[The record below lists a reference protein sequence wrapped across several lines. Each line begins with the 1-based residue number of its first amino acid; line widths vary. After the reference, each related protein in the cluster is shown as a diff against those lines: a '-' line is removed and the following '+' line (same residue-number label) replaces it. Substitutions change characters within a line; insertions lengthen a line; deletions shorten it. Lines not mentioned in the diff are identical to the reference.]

1 MPSPLILTPLTDFPL
16 AEPGDDI
23 AELLWQVLERND
35 VGLEDGDILVVTQK
49 IISKAENQVI
59 PLDSVYLSH
68 EAIRLSEE
76 TGKDPALCQVIIDQ
90 SNHIL
95 RKRPGLIISE
105 HRIGFV
111 CANAGVDHSN
121 LDQTKGDKVLCLPE
135 DSDKSAEQIRVF
147 LENKSGKE
155 IGVLIID
162 SHGRAWRLGT
172 VGISIGTSMV
182 PELVNKIG
190 DRDLFGK
197 ELRATVIA
205 AADQLAAAAALV
217 MGEADE
223 AVPIVHVRGFPYPLR
238 DSSIKEV
245 LRSKDK
251 DLFR

>member
-1 MPSPLILTPLTDFPL
+1 MK
-16 AEPGDDI
+16 PGNDI
-23 AELLWQVLERND
+23 AVLIWQTLQANHITLENN
-35 VGLEDGDILVVTQK
+35 DILVVTQK
-49 IISKAENQVI
+49 VISKAENQIVT
-59 PLDSVYLSH
+59 LDLISPSE
-68 EAIRLSEE
+68 EAQLLSEE
-76 TGKDPALCQVIIDQ
+76 TGKTPALCQVVIDQ
-90 SNHIL
+90 SSEIL

-121 LDQTKGDKVLCLPE
+121 LDQIGGERVLCLPE
-135 DSDKSAEQIRVF
+135 EPDKSADNIRLF
-147 LENKSGKE
+147 LERKSGKN

-190 DRDLFGK
+190 DRDLFGR
-197 ELRATVIA
+197 ELRVTVIG

-223 AVPIVHVRGFPYPLR
+223 GIPLVHVRGFPYPLQQ
-238 DSSIKEV
+238 SSINEV
-245 LRSKDK
+245 IRSKEK

>member
-1 MPSPLILTPLTDFPL
+1 MPKPLTITPLTGFPL
-16 AEPGDDI
+16 VKPGNDI
-23 AELLWQVLERND
+23 AVLIWQTLQANHITLENN
-35 VGLEDGDILVVTQK
+35 DILVVTQK
-49 IISKAENQVI
+49 VISKAENQIV
-59 PLDSVYLSH
+59 PLGLISPSE
-68 EAIRLSEE
+68 EAQWLSEE
-76 TGKDPALCQVIIDQ
+76 TGKTPALCQVVIDQ
-90 SNHIL
+90 SNEIL

-121 LDQTKGDKVLCLPE
+121 LDQTGGERVLCLPE
-135 DSDKSAEQIRVF
+135 DPDRSAESIRLF
-147 LENKSGKE
+147 LERKSGKN

-190 DRDLFGK
+190 DQDLFGR
-197 ELRATVIA
+197 ELRVTIIG

-223 AVPIVHVRGFPYPLR
+223 GIPLVHVRGFPYQLQQ
-238 DSSIKEV
+238 SSINEV
-245 LRSKDK
+245 IRSKEK

>member
-1 MPSPLILTPLTDFPL
+1 MPKPLIITPVTGFPL
-16 AEPGDDI
+16 VKPGNNI
-23 AELLWQVLERND
+23 AALIWQTLQENHIPLENN
-35 VGLEDGDILVVTQK
+35 DILVVTQK
-49 IISKAENQVI
+49 IISKAENQIVI
-59 PLDSVYLSH
+59 LDL
-68 EAIRLSEE
+68 IGPSEE
-76 TGKDPALCQVIIDQ
+76 ALLLAEETDKNPALCQVIIDQ
-90 SNHIL
+90 SSQIL
-95 RKRPGLIISE
+95 RRRPGLIISE

-121 LDQTKGDKVLCLPE
+121 LDQAGRDRVLCLPE
-135 DSDKSAEQIRVF
+135 DPDRSAENIRLF
-147 LENKSGKE
+147 LEEKSGKS

-190 DRDLFGK
+190 DQDLFGR
-197 ELRATVIA
+197 ELRATVIG

-223 AVPIVHVRGFPYPLR
+223 GIPLVHVRGFPYSLR
-238 DSSIKEV
+238 KSSINEVIRTKE
-245 LRSKDK
+245 K

>member
-1 MPSPLILTPLTDFPL
+1 MPKPLIITPVTGFPL
-16 AEPGDDI
+16 VKPGNNI
-23 AELLWQVLERND
+23 AALIWQTLQENHITLENN
-35 VGLEDGDILVVTQK
+35 DILVVTQK
-49 IISKAENQVI
+49 IISKAENQIVI
-59 PLDSVYLSH
+59 LDLIGPSEEALLLSD
-68 EAIRLSEE
+68 E

-90 SNHIL
+90 SSQIL
-95 RKRPGLIISE
+95 RRRPGLIISE

-121 LDQTKGDKVLCLPE
+121 LDQAGRDRVLCLPE
-135 DSDKSAEQIRVF
+135 DPDRSAENIRLF
-147 LENKSGKE
+147 LEEKSGKS

-190 DRDLFGK
+190 DQDLFGR
-197 ELRATVIA
+197 ELRATVIG

-223 AVPIVHVRGFPYPLR
+223 GIPLVHVRGFPYSLR
-238 DSSIKEV
+238 KSSINEVIRTKE
-245 LRSKDK
+245 K

>member
-1 MPSPLILTPLTDFPL
+1 MPKPLTITPLTGFPL
-16 AEPGDDI
+16 VKPGNNI
-23 AELLWQVLERND
+23 AALMWQTLKENHITLENN
-35 VGLEDGDILVVTQK
+35 DILVVTQK
-49 IISKAENQVI
+49 VISKAENQI
-59 PLDSVYLSH
+59 RLLASIAPSD
-68 EAIRLSEE
+68 EAQILSEE
-76 TGKDPALCQVIIDQ
+76 TGKNPALCQVIIEQ
-90 SNHIL
+90 SNEVL

-121 LDQTKGDKVLCLPE
+121 LDQAGGDHVLCLPQ
-135 DSDKSAEQIRVF
+135 DPDKSAENIRRF
-147 LENKSGKE
+147 LEDQSRKS

-172 VGISIGTSMV
+172 VGISIGTSKV

-190 DRDLFGK
+190 DQDLFGQ
-197 ELRATVIA
+197 ELRATVIG

-223 AVPIVHVRGFPYPLR
+223 GIPLVHVRGFPYALR
-238 DSSIKEV
+238 DTSINEV
-245 LRSKDK
+245 LRSKEK

>member
-1 MPSPLILTPLTDFPL
+1 MKPGNNIAALI
-16 AEPGDDI
+16 
-23 AELLWQVLERND
+23 WQALQENHITLENN
-35 VGLEDGDILVVTQK
+35 DILVVTQK
-49 IISKAENQVI
+49 IISKAENQIVI
-59 PLDSVYLSH
+59 LDLIGPSE
-68 EAIRLSEE
+68 EALLLSEE
-76 TGKDPALCQVIIDQ
+76 TDKNPALCQVIIDQ
-90 SNHIL
+90 SSDIL

-111 CANAGVDHSN
+111 CANSGVDHSN
-121 LDQTKGDKVLCLPE
+121 LDQAVGDRVLCLPE
-135 DSDKSAEQIRVF
+135 DPDRSAENIRLF
-147 LENKSGKE
+147 LEEKSGNS

-190 DRDLFGK
+190 DRDLFGR
-197 ELRATVIA
+197 ELRATVIG

-223 AVPIVHVRGFPYPLR
+223 GIPLVHVRGFPYPLQQ
-238 DSSIKEV
+238 SSINEV
-245 LRSKDK
+245 IRSKEK